1 MHGIL
6 PFLTRQALREVEE
19 TYQDIESFLEHT
31 PKEVFLKGLQRI
43 AGFLEGKEPLS
54 LEEVLSVQEVFRR
67 LKEMRRVASP
77 DSLPLSSH
85 IERLLLLARSKAKY
99 EENHP
104 LTATE
109 VAALSG
115 TTLPNIV
122 ALANKGVLQGEK
134 RGKEWYFPKDTVEGY
149 LQRKKKV

>member
-6 PFLTRQALREVEE
+6 PFLARQALREAEE
-19 TYQDIESFLEHT
+19 AYQDIESFLEHT
-31 PKEVFLKGLQRI
+31 PKEVLLERLQRI
-43 AGFLEGKEPLS
+43 AKFLEGKEPLS
-54 LEEVLSVQEVFRR
+54 LQEVLSVQEVFRR

-77 DSLPLSSH
+77 DSFPLSSH

-109 VAALSG
+109 VAALSN

-134 RGKEWYFPKDTVEGY
+134 KGKEWYFPKDTVEEY
-149 LQRKKKV
+149 LRRRKKA